1 MRALARA
8 RLLVRTW
15 GGGGMG
21 AGAKARDGVP
31 GGVGGIGCGQ
41 ADAAG
46 LRAGDGRGA
55 GSEACGGGGERIA
68 GGVVWRWDGRQG
80 GWAVWAGWAGVV
92 IQLPLKQDS

>member
-55 GSEACGGGGERIA
+55 GIKACGGGGERMADGVCGGGMRGRA
-68 GGVVWRWDGRQG
+68 GRVGSEGGEGVLP
-80 GWAVWAGWAGVV
+80 V
-92 IQLPLKQDS
+92 IH